1 MKILKSKL
9 SGGNTIKAIN
19 IWAIPVIRYTSG
31 IVDWTQAE
39 LQAMDKKT
47 RKIMT
52 MNALHPHSEIDR
64 LYLPRQIGGHGM
76 LQVHQIVEEEKRA
89 LEEYLK
95 DNEEDALK
103 LVYQEGLLTTG
114 ETNLANKKDQIKNR
128 METWEDKALHGQY
141 ITKK

>member
-1 MKILKSKL
+1 
-9 SGGNTIKAIN
+9 
-19 IWAIPVIRYTSG
+19 
-31 IVDWTQAE
+31 
-39 LQAMDKKT
+39 MDRKT

-52 MNALHPHSEIDR
+52 MNHVLPCNDIDGI
-64 LYLPRQIGGHGM
+64 YLPKKRDRCGM
-76 LQVHQIVEEEKRA
+76 LQYIKCLKKEKWV